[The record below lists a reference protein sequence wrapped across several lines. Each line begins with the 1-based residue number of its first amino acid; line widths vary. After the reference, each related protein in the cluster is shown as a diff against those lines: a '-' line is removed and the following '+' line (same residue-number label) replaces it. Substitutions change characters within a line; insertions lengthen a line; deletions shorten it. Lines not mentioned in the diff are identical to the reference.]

1 MAKFICKSCD
11 NTKELRTYS
20 LGFVKGEKVYKEAV
34 CEFCDIYMDMVPEDK
49 GFGGIIKKPNG
60 TVSGKF

>member
-1 MAKFICKSCD
+1 MAKFKCIKCD
-11 NTKELRTYS
+11 EVLDLSSYSINVVDGKVITHEAFCCNEHMDRIKE
-20 LGFVKGEKVYKEAV
+20 
-34 CEFCDIYMDMVPEDK
+34 DN

>member
-11 NTKELRTYS
+11 NTKELRIYT
-20 LGFVKGEKVYKEAV
+20 LGFVKGEKIFKEAI
-34 CEFCDIYMDMVPEDK
+34 CEFCGIYMDIVSEDK
-49 GFGGIIKKPNG
+49 GLGGIIKRPNG

>member
-1 MAKFICKSCD
+1 MILEDSLDAFK
-11 NTKELRTYS
+11 NYS
-20 LGFVKGEKVYKEAV
+20 PGGRRGEAAGGMLSDDRQAY
-34 CEFCDIYMDMVPEDK
+34 